1 MQGTLNLGPVP
12 AGGGPGGG
20 NGGPGG
26 GGGEAGNPDTLAPA
40 FASLATSPKTF
51 RAAAKGGSVLAKAKK
66 AKVGTRVRYS
76 LSEAAIVTFTI
87 ERSKAGRR
95 VTGKCTKRTRANRK
109 RKKCDLRLKGSFKH
123 SGRAGRNSFR
133 FSGRLRGRKLAPGRY
148 NLVATARDAAGNGS
162 KSKRTRFRVVK

>member
-51 RAAAKGGSVLAKAKK
+51 RAAAKG
-66 AKVGTRVRYS
+66 GTRVRYS